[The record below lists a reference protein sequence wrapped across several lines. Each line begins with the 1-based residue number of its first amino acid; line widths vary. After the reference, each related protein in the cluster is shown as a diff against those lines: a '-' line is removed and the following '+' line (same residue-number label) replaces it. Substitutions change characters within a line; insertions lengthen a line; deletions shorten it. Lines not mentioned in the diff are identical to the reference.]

1 MCRYIFKGKT
11 YTYSE
16 LVDYVSNTKD
26 SLTDLSSDELKSI
39 AEGKIPGNIKSISN
53 RSYERLIGTIN
64 KQVEALRTRLISFET
79 ATERKGYIPKEE
91 TINRIKDLEDKLNS
105 LEDVNKFF
113 EIAKYVHNELEII
126 YTFLEGSSDGTK
138 HFDMSKEE
146 HIRVLLELEKQL
158 DTYKDLAT
166 ALPEFA
172 EHDASIKEA
181 SRNIDTLFKDINE
194 SIIEKNAAYLEN
206 FMDYNSKQDM
216 SKEDIKELIKESKDI
231 SIQEL
236 YLGGMSNSMDK
247 LLTLLQKHV
256 EEKRQEVYDI
266 TEKHKE
272 TIGKYQD
279 NLTKLGITD
288 HNWMLQKDN
297 TGKFNGRFITP
308 VNGTYYTHSREVR
321 AKLKDSVG
329 NKREYIIKPD
339 NELTEADKKYNLEL
353 AKDKKGISEF
363 LKAEHVN
370 EDGSITDGL
379 NHKYSQEFKD
389 ERSKFEQYTFVQGE
403 GNKWVQKAFVEGSTD
418 NNGNPITEEQYN
430 RLYKLFRRKYYT
442 EPKLTYML
450 KSKFDKAKNSYYKD
464 GSVIQVEVTY
474 VKPDYVEVITTKNG
488 KPTVYADKDYHKLMN
503 EDTAISKAK
512 RDYYEF
518 YVKTSNELLSKLPL
532 DVQYTM
538 KNKLFR
544 VSGSL
549 AKNMSSDGFGFM
561 NMVKK
566 SIRKF
571 INPDIIFSSRKTDEQ
586 GNIVEDVPIL
596 FVGDFKN
603 NEKLVKLNSQL
614 SKLQDELRL
623 NPKDTKLVKRITTL
637 KNTILIEEN
646 KLTIEELE
654 LDLSKSLIRAAE
666 MAENYDI
673 MKQAET
679 TLLVA
684 KNMIKDK
691 RFFNVDNSGKK
702 DYIKGESNV
711 QKRLDIYMRM
721 IFYSNSEKNNNKIA
735 KIIQNMNSYTAFK
748 TLGLNPFSAI
758 NNRFMA
764 GINNRIE
771 AYGKQF
777 GYNTSHMNRAS
788 VIKQAHVTGMA
799 WMDKFTDKNPYNKVP
814 KDKFQAMLKKF
825 NWLEMAHSDYERGS
839 FINELMFSGISA
851 GEYLAQST
859 SAISKLLSIELTNDK
874 GEKTN
879 LWDVYDFKDGK
890 VTIKE
895 GYTFSDEQRRK
906 LTVDIRNMNKI
917 IHGNYSDTDKAALQE
932 SALGS
937 TSVQFKKWM
946 YNFGKNRFGNT
957 YFDETTGDYQEG
969 RYRTFLNFM
978 RFLKAGN
985 MRDFNSIKDAFKS
998 LNDYEKSNLKKL
1010 QAEFIVWTSSVML
1023 YYLFDAIA
1031 EGIDDDDEEL
1041 KFVVNFLKR
1050 QSDRVGGELD
1060 AMINPQSVYSSMKN
1074 PFASLTTLKG
1084 FGEVLVQ
1091 TTRLPLL
1098 YTIEEE
1104 EKAYYD
1110 KGPNKG
1116 KLKVYKEINDMIP
1129 VMTMSNQIDAI
1140 MNSGNYYFR

>member
-16 LVDYVSNTKD
+16 LVDYVTNTKD
-26 SLTDLSSDELKSI
+26 SLTDLSSDELKSF
-39 AEGKIPGNIKSISN
+39 AEGVIPETIKTISN

-64 KQVEALRTRLISFET
+64 KQVEALRKRLIDFKS
-79 ATERKGYIPKEE
+79 ATERKGYVPKEE
-91 TINRIKDLEDKLNS
+91 TVNRIKDLEDKLNS

-113 EIAKYVHNELEII
+113 EIAHYVHNELELIH
-126 YTFLEGSSDGTK
+126 TFLEGSPDGTK

-146 HIRVLLELEKQL
+146 HIRALLEIEKQL
-158 DTYKDLAT
+158 STYKDLAT
-166 ALPEFA
+166 ALPEY
-172 EHDASIKEA
+172 EEYDTTIKNA
-181 SRNIDTLFKDINE
+181 AKDINILFKDINE
-194 SIIEKNAAYLEN
+194 SIIEKNATYLEN
-206 FMDYNSKQDM
+206 FIDYNSKQDIT
-216 SKEDIKELIKESKDI
+216 KEDIKEFLKESKDI

-256 EEKRQEVYDI
+256 EEKRQEVYEI
-266 TEKHKE
+266 TEQHKE
-272 TIGKYQD
+272 TISKHQAEL
-279 NLTKLGITD
+279 NKLGITD
-288 HNWMLQKDN
+288 HNWMLQKDAK
-297 TGKFNGRFITP
+297 GKLNGRYITP
-308 VNGTYYTHSREVR
+308 VNGKYYTHSRQLRDV
-321 AKLKDSVG
+321 LKDNTG
-329 NKREYIIKPD
+329 NKREFIIKPD
-339 NELTEADKKYNLEL
+339 NELTENDKKHNLAL
-353 AKDKKGISEF
+353 ANDKKVVSQF
-363 LKAEHVN
+363 LKAEQVE
-370 EDGSITDGL
+370 EDGSIVDGD
-379 NHKYSQEFKD
+379 NHRYTQEFKD
-389 ERSKFEQYTFVQGE
+389 ERSKFEEYKFVKGE

-418 NNGNPITEEQYN
+418 TNGNTITEEQYN

-450 KSKFDKAKNSYYKD
+450 KSKYDKATNRYYKD
-464 GSVIQVEVTY
+464 GSVVQVEVTY
-474 VKPDYVEVITTKNG
+474 VKPDYVEVITIKNG
-488 KPTVYADKDYHKLMN
+488 KITEYADKDYYKLMT
-503 EDTAISKAK
+503 DDSAIGKAK
-512 RDYYEF
+512 RNYYEF

-544 VSGSL
+544 VKGSL
-549 AKNMSSDGFGFM
+549 AKDMSANGAGFM

-571 INPDIIFSSRKTDEQ
+571 INPDIIFSSRKTDEN
-586 GNIVEDVPIL
+586 GDLIEDVPIL

-603 NEKLVKLNSQL
+603 NEKITRLNIQL
-614 SKLQDELRL
+614 AKLQDELRA
-623 NPKDTKLVKRITTL
+623 NPKDTKLVKRISTL
-637 KNTILIEEN
+637 RNTILIEEN
-646 KLTIEELE
+646 KLTIDELE
-654 LDLSKSLIRAAE
+654 LDLSKSLSRAAE
-666 MAENYDI
+666 MAENYNI

-691 RFFNVDNSGKK
+691 RFFTVANNGEKN
-702 DYIKGESNV
+702 YLKGESNV
-711 QKRLDIYMRM
+711 QKRLDTYMRM
-721 IFYSNSEKNNNKIA
+721 IFYSNSDKNNNKIA

-764 GINNRIE
+764 GINNIIE

-777 GYNTSHMNRAS
+777 GYNTSHMNRAAA
-788 VIKQAHVTGMA
+788 IKQAHVTGMA
-799 WMDKFTDKNPYNKVP
+799 WLDKFTDKDPYSKVP

-825 NWLEMAHSDYERGS
+825 NWLELAHSDYDRGS

-859 SAISKLLSIELTNDK
+859 SAIAKLLSVEVTNDK
-874 GEKTN
+874 GETTN

-890 VTIKE
+890 VTLKE
-895 GYTFSDEQRRK
+895 GYTFSDEARRK
-906 LTVDIRNMNKI
+906 LTIDIRNMNKI
-917 IHGNYSDTDKAALQE
+917 IHGNYSDTDKVALQE

-937 TSVQFKKWM
+937 TALQFKKWM

-978 RFLKAGN
+978 RFLKAGSIK
-985 MRDFNSIKDAFKS
+985 DFNSVKQAFNS

-1010 QAEFIVWTSSVML
+1010 QAEFIVWTSAVML

-1074 PFASLTTLKG
+1074 PFAGLTTAKG

-1091 TTRLPLL
+1091 TVRLPFL
-1098 YTIEEE
+1098 YAIDEQD
-1104 EKAYYD
+1104 KAYYD
-1110 KGPNKG
+1110 KGPNKD
-1116 KLKVYKEINDMIP
+1116 KLKLYKEINDMIP
-1129 VMTMSNQIDAI
+1129 VMNMSNQFDAI